1 MVDVL
6 VADHH
11 AVVRSGIKEFL
22 GATNDLHLVGEAGT
36 ACELFELLK
45 RVACDVV
52 LLEINLPDMNGLEV
66 LKRIKRERSDLP
78 VLFFS
83 IFSEDDFAIPA
94 INDGASGYLTK
105 DCPPEQ
111 ILMALRTIATGAR
124 YFSPRLTEKLLA
136 GTVNTGR
143 KMPYETLSQ
152 KERDLL
158 LLLSEG
164 MATKKI
170 ASSMNL
176 SVKTIN
182 TYRSRLLKKLGLDSN
197 AGVTRYVIEQK
208 LG

>member
-11 AVVRSGIKEFL
+11 AVVRSGLKEFL
-22 GATNDLHLVGEAGT
+22 GSTNDLHIVGEAGT

-45 RVACDVV
+45 CIACDVV
-52 LLEINLPDMNGLEV
+52 VLDINLPDMNGLEV

-78 VLFFS
+78 VLIFS
-83 IFSEDDFAIPA
+83 VFSEDDFAILA
-94 INDGASGYLTK
+94 MNDGASGYLAK

-124 YFSPRLTEKLLA
+124 YFTPRLTEKLLA
-136 GTVNTGR
+136 GTVSTGR

-152 KERDLL
+152 RERDLL
-158 LLLSEG
+158 LQLSEG
-164 MATKKI
+164 VATKKI
-170 ASSMNL
+170 ASNMNL
-176 SVKTIN
+176 SVKTISA
-182 TYRSRLLKKLGLDSN
+182 YRTRLLKKLGLDSN

>member
-11 AVVRSGIKEFL
+11 AVVRSGLKEFL
-22 GATNDLHLVGEAGT
+22 ASTNDLHIVGEAGK
-36 ACELFELLK
+36 ASELFELLK
-45 RVACDVV
+45 HVACDVV
-52 LLEINLPDMNGLEV
+52 LLEINLPDLNGLEV
-66 LKRIKRERSDLP
+66 LKHIKRERSNLP
-78 VLFFS
+78 VLIFS
-83 IFSEDDFAIPA
+83 VFSEDDFAIPA

-124 YFSPRLTEKLLA
+124 YFTPRLTEKLLA
-136 GTVNTGR
+136 GTVSAGR

-152 KERDLL
+152 RERDVM

-170 ASSMNL
+170 ADNMNL
-176 SVKTIN
+176 SVKTIS

-197 AGVTRYVIEQK
+197 AGLTRYVIEQK